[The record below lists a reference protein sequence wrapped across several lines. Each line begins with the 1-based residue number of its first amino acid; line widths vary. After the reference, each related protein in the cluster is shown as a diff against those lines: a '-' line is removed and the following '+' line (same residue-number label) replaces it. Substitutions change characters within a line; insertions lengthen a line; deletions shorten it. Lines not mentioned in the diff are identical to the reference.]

1 MGADP
6 VSLGLMAVATIGAG
20 VSAYGS
26 YREGQDAKE
35 ASQYN
40 ANVARE
46 QAGMIEQSGAMDASR
61 QRKQVSRLI
70 GTQKAGYAGAGV
82 ELSGSPLDAMIYT
95 AAEGE
100 MDAQIIEYNAKVK
113 ARGMMSQADYDEKL
127 GDMYARSGT
136 MKAAGTL
143 LSSAASIGSMYNPSP
158 ASTSGYSN
166 WKAVDPKK
174 ISYAKVGGTY

>member
-26 YREGQDAKE
+26 YREGQDAKA

-46 QAGMIEQSGAMDASR
+46 QAAMIEQSGAMDASR

-100 MDAQIIEYNAKVK
+100 MDAQIIEYSSRIKSQ
-113 ARGMMSQADYDEKL
+113 GLLSQAKYDERL
-127 GDMYARSGT
+127 GDIYARSG
-136 MKAAGTL
+136 MVRAGGTL
-143 LSSAASIGSMYNPSP
+143 LSQGTSIASQYYPVKG
-158 ASTSGYSN
+158 TSKKDTGY
-166 WKAVDPKK
+166 
-174 ISYAKVGGTY
+174 